1 MEPTEDDSEE
11 QGAREVMRAASR
23 IFGEDDRFGSG
34 WLDRLLRP
42 DGRISLFV
50 CAVRPTQ
57 EEIDELDRL
66 AAERGLPLTV
76 VVVKYSYRQLVDIYE
91 RISGEML
98 PSSCTSFGM
107 DAVHN
112 ALTARLRTV
121 DNDAV
126 SFFQA
131 RVPPDALRI
140 EIEPRAAGWHAAT
153 LKNFQKKGG

>member
-1 MEPTEDDSEE
+1 MEPLDHSEE
-11 QGAREVMRAASR
+11 EGALEAMRAASR
-23 IFGEDDRFGSG
+23 IFGDDRYGSG

-57 EEIDELDRL
+57 DEIDELDRL

-76 VVVKYSYRQLVDIYE
+76 VSVKYSYRQLVDIYE
-91 RISGEML
+91 GMSGEEL
-98 PSSCTSFGM
+98 PSSCTQFGI
-107 DAVHN
+107 DAAHN

-121 DNDAV
+121 DSEAV
-126 SFFQA
+126 SFFEA

-140 EIEPRAAGWHAAT
+140 EIELRAGSWHAAT
-153 LKNFQKKGG
+153 PTAVNAASSS